1 MVKRI
6 AILGAGHGGLAFS
19 GHLALKGFEVSLY
32 EDPSLEENIEEI
44 KAKGGIEV
52 SGAINGFGK
61 VALASTDISSVLA
74 GAKVIIIPV
83 TAFAQRIMFEA
94 ALPYLKDGQIV
105 VYCPGNFAEILS
117 KKIMKEKGVNK
128 DIKFVGTASLP
139 YATHKIG
146 ISTNKVEIFSEKVVM
161 PTGCLPAI
169 DTENVLKVFKE
180 VIPQVS
186 PAKNVLEIGL
196 MNINIVIHVAAIV
209 NAGWIDYT
217 KGDFEFYWHGM
228 TPSVCRV
235 CEKVDEERI
244 AVGRALGFELQSTL
258 DVLNEFYPSESAETF
273 YEFVKDSH
281 AHGGGRP
288 GRWPT
293 SLTAP
298 FVSEE
303 IRVGCV
309 FISSLGKLLNI
320 PTPAIDSIICLA
332 SVMNEIDYHK
342 KGRSIEHLGLG
353 GMSKEEIINYVNTGE
368 V

>member
-1 MVKRI
+1 MVKNI
-6 AILGAGHGGLAFS
+6 AVLGAGHGGLAFS
-19 GHLALKGFEVSLY
+19 GHLALKGFEVRLY
-32 EDPSLEENIEEI
+32 EDPKLEKNIEEI
-44 KAKGGIEV
+44 KAKGGIEI

-61 VALASTDISSVLA
+61 VALASTDISSVLS
-74 GAKVIIIPV
+74 GAEVIIIPV

-94 ALPYLKDGQIV
+94 TLPYLKDGQIV

-117 KKIMKEKGVNK
+117 KKIMKEKGVNT
-128 DIKFVGTASLP
+128 DIKLCGTASLP

-146 ISTNKVEIFSEKVVM
+146 ISANKVEIFSEKVSM

-169 DTENVLKVFKE
+169 DTDRVIKVLKE
-180 VIPQVS
+180 VIPQVN
-186 PAKNVLEIGL
+186 PAKNSLEIGL
-196 MNINIVIHVAAIV
+196 MNINIVIHVAAIC
-209 NAGWIDYT
+209 NAGWIEYT
-217 KGDFEFYWHGM
+217 KGNFEFYWHGM

-244 AVGRALGFELQSTL
+244 AIGRALGFELKSTL
-258 DVLNEFYPSESAETF
+258 DILNEFYPSESAETY
-273 YEFVKDSH
+273 YEFVKDSR

-293 SLTAP
+293 SLTAN
-298 FVSEE
+298 FISEE

-309 FISSLGKLLNI
+309 FISSIGKLLNV
-320 PTPAIDSIICLA
+320 PTPTIDSIICLA

-342 KGRSIEHLGLG
+342 KGRSLEHLDLG

>member
-1 MVKRI
+1 M
-6 AILGAGHGGLAFS
+6 AFS
-19 GHLALKGFEVSLY
+19 GHLALKGFEVRLY
-32 EDPSLEENIEEI
+32 EDPKLEKNIEEV
-44 KAKGGIEV
+44 KVKGGIEV

-61 VALASTDISSVLA
+61 VALASTDIASVLR
-74 GAKVIIIPV
+74 GTEIIIIPV

-94 ALPYLKDGQIV
+94 ALPYLEDGQIV
-105 VYCPGNFAEILS
+105 VFCPGNFAEILS

-128 DIKFVGTASLP
+128 DIKLVGTASLP

-146 ISTNKVEIFSEKVVM
+146 ISTNKVEIFSEKVAM

-169 DTENVLKVFKE
+169 DTENVLKVLKE

-196 MNINIVIHVAAIV
+196 MNINIVIHIAAIV
-209 NAGWIDYT
+209 NAGWIEYT
-217 KGDFEFYWHGM
+217 KGNFEFYWHGM

-244 AVGRALGFELQSTL
+244 AIGRALGFELKNTL
-258 DVLNEFYPSESAETF
+258 DILNEFYPSESAETF
-273 YEFVKDSH
+273 YEFVKDSR

-298 FVSEE
+298 FISEE

-309 FISSLGKLLNI
+309 FTSSIGKLLNI
-320 PTPAIDSIICLA
+320 PTPTIDSIIWLA
-332 SVMNEIDYHK
+332 SILNKIDYRK
-342 KGRSIEHLGLG
+342 TGRSLDHLGLS
-353 GMSKEEIINYVNTGE
+353 GMSKEEIIEYVNTGK